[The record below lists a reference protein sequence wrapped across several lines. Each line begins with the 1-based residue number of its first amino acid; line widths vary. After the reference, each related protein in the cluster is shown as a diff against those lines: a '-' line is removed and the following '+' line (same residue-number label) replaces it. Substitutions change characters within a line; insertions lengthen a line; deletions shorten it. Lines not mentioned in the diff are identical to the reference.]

1 MGLLTTQ
8 FYSCGRKTAI
18 NINDAQGSVPI
29 ETGGGGHSLP
39 RCLTW
44 SLANN
49 SINATCY
56 LVSLLDIELTNLF
69 FFFLAAAWSLW
80 DLRSPTR
87 DLTEALGHDSS
98 ES

>member
-1 MGLLTTQ
+1 MKSQIVNRSSLAGHDLLTTQ
-8 FYSCGRKTAI
+8 FYSYGRKTVI

-49 SINATCY
+49 SINVACY
-56 LVSLLDIELTNLF
+56 LEFHS
-69 FFFLAAAWSLW
+69 
-80 DLRSPTR
+80 
-87 DLTEALGHDSS
+87 
-98 ES
+98 